1 MKFVSRPRRVILS
14 GIIASAL
21 CAGGFGG
28 YSIAHPGTA
37 FAWSCPDPPQ
47 GQGSLGQAT
56 VIVNSYCTSNTIIGN
71 LNGAPGSATNLG
83 INLYQGAVGHGT
95 LVAKNG
101 QNPTVVSTTTSP
113 CNNYYYAYAAY
124 TYNGQRYGANT
135 TAIFVNC

>member
-1 MKFVSRPRRVILS
+1 MILS
-14 GIIASAL
+14 GIIASVL

-47 GQGSLGQAT
+47 GQGTLGPYSDPQGVT
-56 VIVNSYCTSNTIIGN
+56 VNSYCTTNTIIGN
-71 LNGAPGSATNLG
+71 LNRAPGSATNLG
-83 INLYQGAVGHGT
+83 INLYRGAVGHGT
-95 LVAKNG
+95 LVAQNG
-101 QNPTVVSTTTSP
+101 SSNPTVVSTTTSP